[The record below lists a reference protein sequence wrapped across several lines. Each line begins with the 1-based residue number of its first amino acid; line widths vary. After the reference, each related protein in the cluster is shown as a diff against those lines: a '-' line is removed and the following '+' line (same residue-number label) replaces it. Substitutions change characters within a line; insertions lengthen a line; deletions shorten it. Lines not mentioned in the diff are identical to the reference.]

1 MANGLFITGTDT
13 GVGKTWIS
21 AGIMS
26 LLKAQGQSVI
36 GMKPVAS
43 GCEVTEHGLRNEDAL
58 ILQQQG
64 SIDIDYVQINPYAF
78 APAIAPHIA
87 AQQAGITINIQEIE
101 NKYQELTQQAEWV
114 IVEGVGGWQ
123 VPLNDDET
131 VADLAV
137 ALALP
142 VILVVGMRLGC
153 INHALLSAAAIER
166 SGLQLAG
173 WIANQ
178 IDPEMAEQKQNL
190 LSLQQRINAPLL
202 GSVPYQQTLDAEHIA
217 GWLDL

>member
-64 SIDIDYVQINPYAF
+64 SIDIDYIQINPYAF